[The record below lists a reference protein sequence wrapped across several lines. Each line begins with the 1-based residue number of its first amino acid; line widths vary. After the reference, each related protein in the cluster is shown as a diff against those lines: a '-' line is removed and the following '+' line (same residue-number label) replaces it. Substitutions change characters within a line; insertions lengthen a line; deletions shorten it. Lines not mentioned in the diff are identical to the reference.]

1 MEAPVPTPKS
11 FTLGSATKMLLILAC
26 AVVVLFGMREAS
38 GIITPILLAFLLT
51 IIFLPLETFLIQKG
65 LRPWMALIIVLL
77 IMLLVIGGL
86 LSLTIMSITQFI
98 SRIPQYQAPLENIIN
113 TAEEWITYLPI
124 EVSSVLDL
132 ELVNASQI
140 LNISA
145 GILGGVLDVLS
156 NWALILVLVAFML
169 VDFALLPQKLE
180 RSFKKTGEVTGIMGL
195 IDSMRRYIS
204 ITTWTGLLT
213 GFINT
218 ILLMILGVD
227 FAILW
232 GILAF
237 VMNYIPNIGIIIS
250 IIPPTILAMLE
261 FGWVRGLLVFLG
273 FELINGVIENIIKPK
288 AMEENLNISPLF
300 VILSLLIWGFVLGPT
315 GTILAI
321 PLTIIVTKLL
331 LERSEE
337 TAWLALFMTA
347 NPKMPKTPRLPKV
360 KVPRQLRKFIRRN
373 LKNENLASE
382 KENGT
387 EKDQGTNAVQ
397 SPEVEDSQQSDDPSG
412 SNDLP
417 E

>member
-1 MEAPVPTPKS
+1 METPVHPS
-11 FTLGSATKMLLILAC
+11 SQRFNLGSATKMLLILAC

-38 GIITPILLAFLLT
+38 GIIVPILLAFLLT
-51 IIFLPLETFLIQKG
+51 IIFLPLQSFLIQKG
-65 LRPWMALIIVLL
+65 LRPWLALVIVLL
-77 IMLLVIGGL
+77 VMLLVIGGL

-98 SRIPQYQAPLENIIN
+98 NRIPQYQVPLQNIIS
-113 TAEEWITYLPI
+113 TVEEWTTLLPI
-124 EVSSVLDL
+124 EVGSLLDL
-132 ELVNASQI
+132 EIVNASQI
-140 LNISA
+140 VNLSV
-145 GILGGVLDVLS
+145 GILGGVLDILS

-180 RSFKKTGEVTGIMGL
+180 RSFKKTGEVSGILNL

-213 GFINT
+213 GFVNA

-250 IIPPTILAMLE
+250 IIPPAILAMLE
-261 FGWVRGLLVFLG
+261 FGWVRGLLVFIG
-273 FELINGVIENIIKPK
+273 FELINGIVENIIKPK

-337 TAWLALFMTA
+337 TAWLALLMTA
-347 NPKMPKTPRLPKV
+347 NPKLPRTPRLPKI
-360 KVPRQLRKFIRRN
+360 KVPRQLRRFIRRSLRREGSVPN
-373 LKNENLASE
+373 KENDAETPPNENGE
-382 KENGT
+382 T
-387 EKDQGTNAVQ
+387 
-397 SPEVEDSQQSDDPSG
+397 SPSADHAE
-412 SNDLP
+412 
-417 E
+417 